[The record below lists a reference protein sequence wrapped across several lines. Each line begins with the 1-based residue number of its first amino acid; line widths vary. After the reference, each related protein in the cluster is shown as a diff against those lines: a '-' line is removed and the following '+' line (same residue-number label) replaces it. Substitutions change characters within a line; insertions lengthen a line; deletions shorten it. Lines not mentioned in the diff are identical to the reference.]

1 MSTTEIN
8 PNLPGVSPIQGFLNP
23 SQIETLPESDP
34 RRELFGQLKSG
45 SIKAGSDTPQ
55 GQVLKFI
62 KDSSPNIR
70 FTDLP
75 VELASA
81 LLSSQHENIMAL
93 LEGWAQSIEHN
104 AQEDKKASLN
114 AQQQAD
120 LVKKEQESRSLLAPI
135 LQRAVNT
142 GALSESAAQELR
154 DRAGFAI
161 QHPEVPV
168 AQIAS
173 NQEATPAI
181 PQLQEPEDTGVQL
194 RPLKR

>member
-1 MSTTEIN
+1 MSTSEIN
-8 PNLPGVSPIQGFLNP
+8 PNAPGLAPTQGFLNP

-45 SIKAGSDTPQ
+45 SIQPGDDTPR
-55 GQVLKFI
+55 GQVLQFV

-81 LLSSQHENIMAL
+81 LLSSQHEGIMAML
-93 LEGWAQSIEHN
+93 RGWAESIEHN
-104 AQEDKKASLN
+104 AEEDKKASLK
-114 AQQQAD
+114 AQERSD
-120 LVKKEQESRSLLAPI
+120 LVKKQQESRSLLAPV
-135 LQRAVNT
+135 LQRAVNS

-154 DRAGFAI
+154 DRAGFAL

-168 AQIAS
+168 AQIAAS
-173 NQEATPAI
+173 QDTNPAI
-181 PQLQEPEDTGVQL
+181 PQLQEPEDTGIQL